1 MRAPGLIVRLGAAG
15 LAGLLAGCTLWAPVP
30 EATPPAARPDSAEL
44 RLIEAAERAERA
56 LASLALAL
64 PVPHPAYAM
73 PAPDSVPPALRTPV
87 TLDWIGPLE
96 TLAAAL
102 ARRAGYRF
110 HVAGRPPARPPIV
123 AVEARQEPL
132 LAVLRDAGLQ
142 AGGAAVL
149 TVDAARETVLL
160 DWTPDARSPE
170 EGV

>member
-1 MRAPGLIVRLGAAG
+1 MSRLAVLALIAAAVSGCMLQGPEPPSAAAP
-15 LAGLLAGCTLWAPVP
+15 
-30 EATPPAARPDSAEL
+30 ARPDPAER
-44 RLIEAAERAERA
+44 RLIEAADRAERA

-170 EGV
+170 EGG